1 MVVQKI
7 GDEIRDLCIDVGED
21 DSEITLLLTS
31 VEDPLQV
38 IYHAMGVLGVWSFS
52 DWMHVGPCAED
63 LEVDLHGAPSGRTR
77 GCESVDA
84 AR

>member
-1 MVVQKI
+1 MVQKI

-38 IYHAMGVLGVWSFS
+38 IYHAMRVLGLVFFS

-63 LEVDLHGAPSGRTR
+63 LEVDLHGAPEWQDRW
-77 GCESVDA
+77 V
-84 AR
+84 